1 MCSRLKDVDEGR
13 KTKDAKSFVL
23 RLSSLVVAVDLGG
36 TQIRAAL
43 CDVSGNIV
51 KRVAT
56 PSHAEQGIEAVF
68 ARLVANIRALTD
80 DWSRVCGIGLG
91 APGTTD
97 PWRGIIFEAPNLPGL
112 KDFPMKARLENE
124 FHVPA
129 FIGNDANLAA
139 LGEQRFGAGRGVAN
153 LIYVTIS
160 TGIGGGII
168 ANNRLFLGARGLA
181 GEVGHQTLEA
191 KGPRCSC
198 GNLGCL
204 EALAAGP
211 AIERAAREALRA
223 GRASQLRAL
232 CDDEPARVTGALI
245 AQAAR
250 AGDELA
256 REIFA
261 RAGFY
266 IGLGLVSLQHN
277 FDTEL
282 FVLGGGVAIN
292 AWDLLSPTIQATFDE
307 YAMPSMRSGVRIVPA
322 QLGDDAGLLGAAA
335 LVRDEGRTTNDES

>member
-1 MCSRLKDVDEGR
+1 MSWHSKGDDEGR
-13 KTKDAKSFVL
+13 MTN
-23 RLSSLVVAVDLGG
+23 VVAVDLGG
-36 TQIRAAL
+36 TQIRVAL
-43 CDVSGNIV
+43 CDARGNIV
-51 KRVAT
+51 RRLAT
-56 PSHAEQGIEAVF
+56 PARATEGVEAVF
-68 ARLVANIRALTD
+68 ARLVATMRAVTD
-80 DWSRVCGIGLG
+80 DWSRVRGIGLG

-112 KDFPMKARLENE
+112 VNFPMKAQLEDE
-124 FHVPA
+124 FHVPT

-160 TGIGGGII
+160 TGVGGGII
-168 ANNRLFLGARGLA
+168 ANNRLFLGAHGFA

-191 KGPRCSC
+191 NGPRCNC
-198 GNLGCL
+198 GNIGCL
-204 EALAAGP
+204 EVLAAGP
-211 AIERAAREALRA
+211 ALERAAREALRA

-232 CDDEPARVTGALI
+232 TDDDPSRVTGALI
-245 AQAAR
+245 TQAAR
-250 AGDELA
+250 AGDALA

-282 FVLGGGVAIN
+282 FVLGGGVAIH
-292 AWDLLSPTIQATFDE
+292 AWEFIYPTIQETFDE
-307 YAMPSMRSGVRIVPA
+307 YAMPSMRRGVRIVPA
-322 QLGDDAGLLGAAA
+322 ELGDEAGLLGAAVLA
-335 LVRDEGRTTNDES
+335 GESMSQ